1 MLPTGALRRT
11 VASCSIV
18 HMSSQ
23 PQLRKASNE
32 VGAEVIRMLE
42 LTEADLTDI
51 PVLMEEF
58 LSVTNRRISTVE
70 SDVFTRLT
78 NSTNNRLSML
88 YEELNHKL
96 SDDDAKKL
104 RALHTY
110 AGRHP
115 NIQELQNAWEVS
127 VQKLPDVLAFFEAY
141 SSMGKDM
148 EKEAASGLASIRRYN
163 NALEQLT
170 VAVPAMYPLMQSF
183 VKSAFLVTN
192 PYSTN
197 DVRSDLVE
205 LDEQVRVTAQAR
217 DRYFVYRTNENLDRF
232 LNEALAWRRLV
243 LATNAL
249 PKVSTAFVLASDKLI
264 ARIESTALME
274 GSWS

>member
-1 MLPTGALRRT
+1 
-11 VASCSIV
+11 
-18 HMSSQ
+18 
-23 PQLRKASNE
+23 
-32 VGAEVIRMLE
+32 MLE
-42 LTEADLTDI
+42 LTEADLADI

-58 LSVTNRRISTVE
+58 LSVTNRRISTVQ

-78 NSTNNRLSML
+78 NGTNNRLSML
-88 YEELNHKL
+88 YEELNHRL
-96 SDDDAKKL
+96 SDGDAKKL
-104 RALHTY
+104 RALYTY

-115 NIQELQNAWEVS
+115 NVQELHNAWEAS
-127 VQKLPDVLAFFEAY
+127 VKRLPGVLAFFEAC
-141 SSMGKDM
+141 SSMVKDTG
-148 EKEAASGLASIRRYN
+148 EEAVSGLASIRRYN

-183 VKSAFLVTN
+183 VQSAFLVTN

-197 DVRSDLVE
+197 GVRSNLVE

-232 LNEALAWRRLV
+232 LNEALVWCRLA
-243 LATNAL
+243 LAANAL
-249 PKVSTAFVLASDKLI
+249 PTASTAFVLDSEKLI